1 MWILCFEN
9 ASFSLDFNG
18 FVSSVGLGSANA
30 TINSD
35 KNEEDDKSEDARNE
49 GHWFDQHWIAKKS
62 GMHVHVLCKN

>member
-1 MWILCFEN
+1 MQVF
-9 ASFSLDFNG
+9 LDFNG

-49 GHWFDQHWIAKKS
+49 GH
-62 GMHVHVLCKN
+62 

>member
-1 MWILCFEN
+1 MQV
-9 ASFSLDFNG
+9 FSLDFNG

-49 GHWFDQHWIAKKS
+49 GH
-62 GMHVHVLCKN
+62 